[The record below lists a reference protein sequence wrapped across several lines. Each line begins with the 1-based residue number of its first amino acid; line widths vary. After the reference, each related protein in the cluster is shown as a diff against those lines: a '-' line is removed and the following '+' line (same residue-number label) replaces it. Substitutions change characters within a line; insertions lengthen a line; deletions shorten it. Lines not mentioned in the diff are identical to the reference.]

1 MQLLRVCQK
10 VLSVKVSEAGWVSW
24 VVSVGDEAVVW
35 NDHSAKSRTH
45 LKNRLRFSAVGSAV
59 GCGEINFG
67 DPGPSKRSS

>member
-10 VLSVKVSEAGWVSW
+10 ILSVKRSEAGWVSW

-45 LKNRLRFSAVGSAV
+45 LKRRLRFSAVGSAV
-59 GCGEINFG
+59 GRGEIDLG
-67 DPGPSKRSS
+67 DRVPGTRSS